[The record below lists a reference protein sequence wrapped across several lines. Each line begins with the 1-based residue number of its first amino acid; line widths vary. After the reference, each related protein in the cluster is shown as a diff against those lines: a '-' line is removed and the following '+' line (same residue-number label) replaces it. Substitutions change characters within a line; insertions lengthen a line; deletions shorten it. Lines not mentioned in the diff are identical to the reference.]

1 MTIDEILQLSD
12 TDKIKTLKSGRG
24 SDLPNIE
31 QIKKWLNPKEH
42 DIFNKTY
49 RPDKLIKTNT
59 NGVESTRTE
68 PVGRIGLALQKLIV
82 KRAVSFIF
90 GNPVDV
96 VADTQTDA
104 QNKIIGAVKQIFA
117 EVKINSHNRKIAR
130 DLFSCTEVAELWYPL
145 PLSEQEAPK
154 YGIDAKNKLRV
165 KILSPL
171 LGDKLY
177 PYFDDYGDMVAF
189 SREYSIS
196 KGNKKQTFF
205 ETYTDNQIIRYD
217 VSEGEPLLMDGFP
230 MVNVL
235 GKIPV
240 VYAKQEQTEFADVQE
255 LIDRLEKLLSNFADT
270 NDYHGAPKIFVKGK
284 LNGFSSK
291 GESGTILQGDA
302 NTEAQ
307 YLTWTHAPESVKLE
321 IETLLRMIYT
331 LSQTP
336 DISFESVKGLGNGAS
351 GKALRM
357 LFLDAHL
364 KVANH
369 MEVFDEYLQ
378 RRIAILK
385 KYIGIFNTSL
395 SKEAQ
400 QLVIESEVTPFM
412 VDDYADKLE
421 FVMTAT
427 GNKPVL
433 SQKTGIKL
441 AGLVQDAEQEY
452 QNLQDEESISIL
464 EPTS

>member
-1 MTIDEILQLSD
+1 M
-12 TDKIKTLKSGRG
+12 
-24 SDLPNIE
+24 
-31 QIKKWLNPKEH
+31 
-42 DIFNKTY
+42 
-49 RPDKLIKTNT
+49 
-59 NGVESTRTE
+59 
-68 PVGRIGLALQKLIV
+68 
-82 KRAVSFIF
+82 
-90 GNPVDV
+90 
-96 VADTQTDA
+96 
-104 QNKIIGAVKQIFA
+104 
-117 EVKINSHNRKIAR
+117 
-130 DLFSCTEVAELWYPL
+130 
-145 PLSEQEAPK
+145 
-154 YGIDAKNKLRV
+154 
-165 KILSPL
+165 
-171 LGDKLY
+171 
-177 PYFDDYGDMVAF
+177 
-189 SREYSIS
+189 
-196 KGNKKQTFF
+196 
-205 ETYTDNQIIRYD
+205 
-217 VSEGEPLLMDGFP
+217 
-230 MVNVL
+230 
-235 GKIPV
+235 
-240 VYAKQEQTEFADVQE
+240 QE